1 MINFFK
7 FLFTSEPGEKIKKV
21 RDQKYKQAVE
31 YQRNGKLREYAEVMK
46 EIQDLEEEYV
56 RIHEEKEKSSDN
68 RAKT

>member
-1 MINFFK
+1 MIK
-7 FLFTSEPGEKIKKV
+7 FLKSLFTSDPAAKIKKV

-56 RIHEEKEKSSDN
+56 RIHEQKEK
-68 RAKT
+68 KF